1 MTTGTVAATTHPNWK
16 RVSKRANAWPWLAL
30 GASRCTMLS
39 NANRPSAAPKL
50 TTTASAMP
58 ASLPPTIAP
67 TTPATVGNTRA
78 TTIMLSSCSDER
90 RRGPMALPAIVPSDD
105 SPTASPNHHVGASCV
120 RNENAKWNNT
130 NPTQHRSNSIAT
142 AAICRLVDD
151 SSMRWRCD
159 AGPAATTSRGRRVA
173 ATSATAKSSA
183 PYPSVAALPNAT
195 WRRAAGNTA
204 ATPEI
209 PAISPSFE
217 FASTSSRSVRTT
229 LGTRAD
235 FDTLYVFCSTS
246 AANTSGNNAS
256 SSAKRIISSCNTM
269 RDAATA

>member
-1 MTTGTVAATTHPNWK
+1 
-16 RVSKRANAWPWLAL
+16 
-30 GASRCTMLS
+30 
-39 NANRPSAAPKL
+39 
-50 TTTASAMP
+50 
-58 ASLPPTIAP
+58 
-67 TTPATVGNTRA
+67 
-78 TTIMLSSCSDER
+78 MLSSCNDER
-90 RRGPMALPAIVPSDD
+90 SRGPIALPAIVPSDD
-105 SPTASPNHHVGASCV
+105 SPTASPNHHVGAPCV
-120 RNENAKWNNT
+120 RNENARWNST
-130 NPTQHRSNSIAT
+130 NPTQHRSSSIAT
-142 AAICRLVDD
+142 AASCRLVDD

-173 ATSATAKSSA
+173 ATSATTKRIA

-195 WRRAAGNTA
+195 WRSAAGNTA
-204 ATPEI
+204 ATPAM